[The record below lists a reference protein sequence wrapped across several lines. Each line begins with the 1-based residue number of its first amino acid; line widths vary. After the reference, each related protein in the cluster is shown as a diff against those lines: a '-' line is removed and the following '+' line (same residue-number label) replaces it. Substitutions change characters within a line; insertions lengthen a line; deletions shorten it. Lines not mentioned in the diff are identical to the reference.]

1 MAQHG
6 THSIPRDKFL
16 TISVNLLHQAL
27 LEVSRTRAKTIYRE
41 LAEGR
46 IVPLTRVQM
55 EDRALVQFDLA
66 LDHSEYRG
74 KRSFGNFRNSLAT
87 LVGRLAEA
95 LRTRQDVTVFTA
107 EHDPN
112 VVIFGITGLTWAD
125 GHPNVM
131 VLGADAGSGQPT
143 VMLKLMYL
151 DPAQFEVEEAVTE
164 AAVGG
169 RQAPEQGA

>member
-6 THSIPRDKFL
+6 TQSIPRDKFL
-16 TISVNLLHQAL
+16 TLSVNLLHKAL
-27 LEVSRTRAKTIYRE
+27 LEVSRTRAKSIYRE

-46 IVPLTRVQM
+46 VVPLTRVQM

-66 LDHSEYRG
+66 LDLSEYRG
-74 KRSFGNFRNSLAT
+74 KRSFGSFRNSLAM

-95 LRTRQDVTVFTA
+95 LRTRENITVFTA
-107 EHDPN
+107 EHDQN
-112 VVIFGITGLTWAD
+112 VVIFGVTGLTWAD
-125 GHPNVM
+125 GQPNVM

-151 DPAQFEVEEAVTE
+151 DPAQFEVEQT
-164 AAVGG
+164 AAAGEPPARKADAG
-169 RQAPEQGA
+169 